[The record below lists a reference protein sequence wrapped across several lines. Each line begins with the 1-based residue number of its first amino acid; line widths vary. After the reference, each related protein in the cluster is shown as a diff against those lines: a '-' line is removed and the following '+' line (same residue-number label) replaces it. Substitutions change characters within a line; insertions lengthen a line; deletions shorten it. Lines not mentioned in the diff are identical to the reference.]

1 MKKFDAIALT
11 LLAPCFAQHPPA
23 APPAPP
29 AARFQGE
36 FLPYQSVDLVA
47 RVAGFVESISV
58 DRGSVVK
65 QGEVLAKLSAPE
77 LAAQKA
83 EAETKVEAILAQRA
97 ELEAK
102 LAAAQSSAEKM
113 REAAKTPG
121 VIAAN
126 EVVLADKAVDAV
138 KAQVAALEKSA
149 AAARSHVQSIAE
161 LQSFLTIG
169 APFDAT
175 VTARYMHP
183 GALAGPTAGPLL
195 RLEQVSRLRLVVSIP
210 EGEVAKVRPGT
221 RLSYTVN
228 GAHAT
233 ATVARVS
240 RSLDFKTR
248 TMAVEA
254 DVTNNGKLAPGMYA
268 EVTFSK

>member
-1 MKKFDAIALT
+1 MKTFSLIALAS
-11 LLAPCFAQHPPA
+11 LAPCLAQAP
-23 APPAPP
+23 PPAPP

-47 RVAGFVESISV
+47 RVPGFVESISV
-58 DRGSVVK
+58 DRGSAVK
-65 QGEVLAKLSAPE
+65 QGEVLAKLAAPE
-77 LAAQKA
+77 LTAQKA
-83 EAETKVEAILAQRA
+83 EAESRVEAVLAQRA

-121 VIAAN
+121 VVAAL
-126 EVVLADKAVDAV
+126 EVVLADKAVEAV
-138 KAQVAALEKSA
+138 KAQMAALEKSA

-161 LQSFLTIG
+161 LQSFLTVA
-169 APFDAT
+169 APFDGT
-175 VTARYMHP
+175 VTARHMHP
-183 GALAGPTAGPLL
+183 GALAGPSTGSLL
-195 RLEQVSRLRLVVSIP
+195 RLEQVSRLRLVVAIP
-210 EGEVAKVRPGT
+210 ESEAPKVRPGT

-228 GAHAT
+228 GASYT
-233 ATVARVS
+233 ASVSRVS

-268 EVTFSK
+268 EVTLAK